1 MYSYTGTF
9 KQQNDGTRLLEVNEF
24 SYAGKLYKMSD
35 PIKFAISD
43 RPEEGGWIYVQDDS
57 VGVRIGGDDIEKALE
72 RAFMMVV
79 DQFEDFAY
87 TTNPIAKGAKQ
98 LRERFKNWE
107 VWRIDQQAQ

>member
-9 KQQNDGTRLLEVNEF
+9 KQQNDRTRLLEVNEF
-24 SYAGKLYKMSD
+24 THAGKLYKMSD
-35 PIKFAISD
+35 PIKFSIID

-87 TTNPIAKGAKQ
+87 TKIVVAKGAKK
-98 LRERFKNWE
+98 LRERFKTWE
-107 VWRIDQQAQ
+107 VWRVDQQAQ